1 MPKNLSTVGAATEL
15 RFGKNCRE
23 DQHDNSVVINA
34 SNDKIDATKAGGF
47 YLTPLEISTVF
58 ASDGTDATTN
68 TFVAYNQSTKQLFRT
83 QVPMSITGISEA
95 GSGAEGDLNITGNL
109 FVTGNVT
116 SIGTVANIHVTNS
129 QFKDGLIEIGT
140 NNTDL
145 TTFDLG
151 HIYNRP
157 VGSSNV
163 AVCYDASDRELMIAY
178 TDSSAAAV
186 VGAASSHQVDP
197 KTNETM
203 NVHVYGKLYTNSNV
217 GVANTAP
224 VHTLSVGDKCFI
236 EADGNHPNV
245 LDVRG
250 NTTIEGAIITNTG
263 GVTKKTYSHKD
274 TIALTT
280 TAANAALTLTFTSH
294 PFYAKIVAQLIDN
307 DDNEVST
314 MLIDL
319 AGGERGGDGTPH
331 NIALG
336 PISIFGNAS
345 TNPWSSTVT
354 VTQTTVVLTP
364 STDFTVAANSGAG
377 SYSIFIEYISPDTA
391 GAITSIERGASGPIL
406 FGY

>member
-58 ASDGTDATTN
+58 AGDGTDATTN

-83 QVPMSITGISEA
+83 QVPVSITGISNA
-95 GSGAEGDLNITGNL
+95 GSGAQGDLNVNGNL
-109 FVTGNVT
+109 YVTGNVT

-140 NNTDL
+140 NNTNL
-145 TTFDLG
+145 ATFDLG

-163 AVCYDASDRELMIAY
+163 ALCYDASATELIIAY

-203 NVHVYGKLYTNSNV
+203 NVHVYGKLYTESNV

-224 VHTLSVGDKCFI
+224 IHSLSVKDKCFI

-263 GVTKKTYSHKD
+263 GVTKKTYSDKN
-274 TIALTT
+274 TIASGT
-280 TAANAALTLTFTSH
+280 TASGAALTLTFTNH

-307 DDNEVST
+307 ADNEVST

-331 NIALG
+331 DIALG

-345 TNPWSSTVT
+345 TNPWSSTVA

-364 STDFTVAANSGAG
+364 STDFTNAANSGEG

-391 GAITSIERGASGPIL
+391 GAITSINSTN

>member
-1 MPKNLSTVGAATEL
+1 MPKNLSTVGGATEL

-23 DQHDNSVVINA
+23 DQHNNSVVINA

-47 YLTPLEISTVF
+47 YLTPLELSTDF

-83 QVPMSITGISEA
+83 QVPMSITGISAA
-95 GSGAEGDLNITGNL
+95 GSGAEGDLNVTGNL
-109 FVTGNVT
+109 YVTGNVT

-145 TTFDLG
+145 ATFDLG

-157 VGSSNV
+157 IGSSNV
-163 AVCYDASDRELMIAY
+163 AVCYDADATELIVAY

-186 VGAASSHQVDP
+186 VGAAASNQVVP
-197 KTNETM
+197 KPSETM
-203 NVHVYGKLYTNSNV
+203 NVHVYGKLFTNSNV

-224 VHTLSVGDKCFI
+224 IHSLSVKDKCFI

-263 GVTKKTYSHKD
+263 GVTKKTYSKKD
-274 TIALTT
+274 TIALNT
-280 TAANAALTLTFTSH
+280 TAVNAALTLTFTKH

-307 DDNEVST
+307 ADNEVST
-314 MLIDL
+314 MIIDL
-319 AGGERGGDGTPH
+319 AGGERGGDSAPLP
-331 NIALG
+331 IAPG

-345 TNPWSSTVT
+345 TNPWSSTVA

-364 STDFTVAANSGAG
+364 STNFTAAANSGAG

-391 GAITSIERGASGPIL
+391 GALTSIERGTTGPVL

>member
-1 MPKNLSTVGAATEL
+1 MPKNLSPVGAATEL

-47 YLTPLEISTVF
+47 YLTPLELSTNF

-83 QVPMSITGISEA
+83 QVPMSITGISNA
-95 GSGAEGDLNITGNL
+95 GSGAQGDLNVNGNL
-109 FVTGNVT
+109 HVTGNVT

-145 TTFDLG
+145 ATFDLG

-163 AVCYDASDRELMIAY
+163 AVCYDASKVELIIAY
-178 TDSSAAAV
+178 TDSSPMDNTN
-186 VGAASSHQVDP
+186 QVDP
-197 KTNETM
+197 KLSETETM
-203 NVHVYGKLYTNSNV
+203 NVHVYGKLFTNSNV

-224 VHTLSVGDKCFI
+224 IHSLSVKDKCFI

-263 GVTKKTYSHKD
+263 GVTKKTYSNKN
-274 TIALTT
+274 TIASGT
-280 TAANAALTLTFTSH
+280 TASGAALTLTFTNH

-319 AGGERGGDGTPH
+319 AGGERGGEVAPLA
-331 NIALG
+331 IALG

-345 TNPWSSTVT
+345 TNPWSSTIT
-354 VTQTTVVLTP
+354 TGPNTVVLTP
-364 STDFTVAANSGAG
+364 STNFTGAG

-391 GAITSIERGASGPIL
+391 GAITSINSTN

>member
-47 YLTPLEISTVF
+47 YLTPLELSTDF

-83 QVPMSITGISEA
+83 QVPMSITGISNA
-95 GSGAEGDLNITGNL
+95 GSGAQGDLNVNGNL
-109 FVTGNVT
+109 YVTGNVT

-140 NNTDL
+140 NNTNL
-145 TTFDLG
+145 ATFDLG

-163 AVCYDASDRELMIAY
+163 AVCYDASDRELIIAY
-178 TDSSAAAV
+178 TDSSPMDNTN
-186 VGAASSHQVDP
+186 QVNP

-203 NVHVYGKLYTNSNV
+203 NVHVYGKLYTESNV

-224 VHTLSVGDKCFI
+224 IHSLSVKDKCFI

-263 GVTKKTYSHKD
+263 GVTKKTYSKKD
-274 TIALTT
+274 TIALDL
-280 TAANAALTLTFTSH
+280 TASDAALTLTFTKH

-307 DDNEVST
+307 ADNEVST

-345 TNPWSSTVT
+345 TNPWSSTVA

-364 STDFTVAANSGAG
+364 STDFTVAANSGEG

-391 GAITSIERGASGPIL
+391 GAITSINSTN

>member
-47 YLTPLEISTVF
+47 YLTPLELSTDF

-163 AVCYDASDRELMIAY
+163 AVCYDADVRELMIAY
-178 TDSSAAAV
+178 TDSSPMDNTNQAV
-186 VGAASSHQVDP
+186 P
-197 KTNETM
+197 KLSETM
-203 NVHVYGKLYTNSNV
+203 NVHVYGKLFTNSNV

-224 VHTLSVGDKCFI
+224 IHSLSVKDKCFI

-274 TIALTT
+274 TIASDLD
-280 TAANAALTLTFTSH
+280 AAAAALTLTFTGH

-307 DDNEVST
+307 DDDEVST

-345 TNPWSSTVT
+345 TNPWSSTVA
-354 VTQTTVVLTP
+354 VTETTVVLTP
-364 STDFTVAANSGAG
+364 STDFTVAANSGEG
-377 SYSIFIEYISPDTA
+377 SYSIFIEYISPETA

>member
-58 ASDGTDATTN
+58 AGDGTDATTN

-83 QVPMSITGISEA
+83 QVPVSLTGISTA
-95 GSGAEGDLNITGNL
+95 SSGAEGDLNVNGNL
-109 FVTGNVT
+109 YVTGNVT

-145 TTFDLG
+145 ATFDLG

-163 AVCYDASDRELMIAY
+163 AVCYDASATELMIAY
-178 TDSSAAAV
+178 TDSSPMDNTNQV
-186 VGAASSHQVDP
+186 VVKPSE
-197 KTNETM
+197 TETM
-203 NVHVYGKLYTNSNV
+203 NVHVYGKLFTNSNV

-224 VHTLSVGDKCFI
+224 IHSLSVNDKCFI

-263 GVTKKTYSHKD
+263 GVTKKTYSKKD
-274 TIALTT
+274 TIALNT
-280 TAANAALTLTFTSH
+280 TAVNAALTLTFTSH

-314 MLIDL
+314 MTIDL

-345 TNPWSSTVT
+345 TNPWSSTVA

-364 STDFTVAANSGAG
+364 STDFTAAANSGAG
-377 SYSIFIEYISPDTA
+377 SYSIFIEYISPNST
-391 GAITSIERGASGPIL
+391 GAITSIQRGATTPVN

>member
-1 MPKNLSTVGAATEL
+1 LSTVGAATEL

-47 YLTPLEISTVF
+47 YLTPLELSTDF

-83 QVPMSITGISEA
+83 QVPMSITGISNA
-95 GSGAEGDLNITGNL
+95 GSGAQGDLNVNGNL
-109 FVTGNVT
+109 YVTGNVT

-140 NNTDL
+140 NNTNL
-145 TTFDLG
+145 ATFDLG

-163 AVCYDASDRELMIAY
+163 AVCYDASDRELIIAY
-178 TDSSAAAV
+178 TDSSPMDNTN
-186 VGAASSHQVDP
+186 QVNP

-203 NVHVYGKLYTNSNV
+203 NVHVYGKLYTESNV

-224 VHTLSVGDKCFI
+224 IHSLSVKDKCFI

-274 TIALTT
+274 TIASGT
-280 TAANAALTLTFTSH
+280 TASGAALTLTFTNH

-307 DDNEVST
+307 ADNEVST

-331 NIALG
+331 DIALG

-345 TNPWSSTVT
+345 TNPWSSTVA

-364 STDFTVAANSGAG
+364 STDFTVAANSGEG

-391 GAITSIERGASGPIL
+391 GAITSINSTN

>member
-47 YLTPLEISTVF
+47 YLTPLELSTDF

-83 QVPMSITGISEA
+83 QVPMSITGISNA
-95 GSGAEGDLNITGNL
+95 GSGAQGDLNVNGNL
-109 FVTGNVT
+109 YVTGNVT

-140 NNTDL
+140 NNTNL
-145 TTFDLG
+145 ATFDLG

-163 AVCYDASDRELMIAY
+163 AVCYDASDRELIIAY
-178 TDSSAAAV
+178 TDSSPMDNTN
-186 VGAASSHQVDP
+186 QVNP

-203 NVHVYGKLYTNSNV
+203 NVHVYGKLYTESNV

-224 VHTLSVGDKCFI
+224 IHSLSVKDKCFI

-263 GVTKKTYSHKD
+263 GVTKKTYSDKN
-274 TIALTT
+274 TIASGT
-280 TAANAALTLTFTSH
+280 TASGAALTLTFTNH

-307 DDNEVST
+307 ADNEVST

-331 NIALG
+331 DIALG

-345 TNPWSSTVT
+345 TNPWSSTVA

-364 STDFTVAANSGAG
+364 STDFTVAANSGEG

-391 GAITSIERGASGPIL
+391 GAITSINSTN

>member
-47 YLTPLEISTVF
+47 YITPLEISTVF
-58 ASDGTDATTN
+58 AGDGTNATTN

-83 QVPMSITGISEA
+83 HVPMSLTGISA
-95 GSGAEGDLNITGNL
+95 ASSGAEGDLNVNGNL
-109 FVTGNVT
+109 YVTGNVT

-145 TTFDLG
+145 ATFDLG

-163 AVCYDASDRELMIAY
+163 AVCYDASATELMIAY
-178 TDSSAAAV
+178 TDSSPMDNTNQAV
-186 VGAASSHQVDP
+186 P
-197 KTNETM
+197 KPSETM
-203 NVHVYGKLYTNSNV
+203 NVHVYGKLFTNSNV

-224 VHTLSVGDKCFI
+224 IHTLSVKDKCFI
-236 EADGNHPNV
+236 EAGGNHPNV

-263 GVTKKTYSHKD
+263 GVTKKTYSDKN
-274 TIALTT
+274 TIASGT
-280 TAANAALTLTFTSH
+280 TASGAALTLTFTNH

-307 DDNEVST
+307 ADNEVST

-331 NIALG
+331 DIALG

-345 TNPWSSTVT
+345 TNPWSSTVA

-364 STDFTVAANSGAG
+364 STDFTVAANSGEG

-391 GAITSIERGASGPIL
+391 GAITSINSTN

>member
-83 QVPMSITGISEA
+83 QVPVSLTGISSA
-95 GSGAEGDLNITGNL
+95 GSGAEGDLNVNGNL
-109 FVTGNVT
+109 YVTGNVT

-163 AVCYDASDRELMIAY
+163 AVCYDADATELMIAY
-178 TDSSAAAV
+178 TDSSPMDNTN
-186 VGAASSHQVDP
+186 QVDP
-197 KTNETM
+197 KLSETM
-203 NVHVYGKLYTNSNV
+203 NVHVYGKLYTESNV
-217 GVANTAP
+217 GVANTTP
-224 VHTLSVGDKCFI
+224 VHTLSVGEKCFI
-236 EADGNHPNV
+236 DNGNHPNV

-280 TAANAALTLTFTSH
+280 TAADAALTLTFTSH

-319 AGGERGGDGTPH
+319 AGGERGGNDTPH

-364 STDFTVAANSGAG
+364 STNFTVDANSGAG
-377 SYSIFIEYISPDTA
+377 SYSIFIEYISPETA
-391 GAITSIERGASGPIL
+391 GAITSINSTN

>member
-1 MPKNLSTVGAATEL
+1 MPKNLSTVGGATEL

-23 DQHDNSVVINA
+23 DQHNNSVVINA

-47 YLTPLEISTVF
+47 YLTPLELSTNF

-83 QVPMSITGISEA
+83 QVPISITGISSA
-95 GSGAEGDLNITGNL
+95 GSGAEGDLNVNGNL
-109 FVTGNVT
+109 YVTGNVT

-145 TTFDLG
+145 ATFDLG

-163 AVCYDASDRELMIAY
+163 ALCYDASATELIIAY
-178 TDSSAAAV
+178 TDSSAAAE
-186 VGAASSHQVDP
+186 VGAASSHQVNP
-197 KTNETM
+197 TNETM

-217 GVANTAP
+217 GVSNTTP
-224 VHTLSVGDKCFI
+224 GHTFSVGEKCFI
-236 EADGNHPNV
+236 EADGNHDNV

-263 GVTKKTYSHKD
+263 GVTKKTYSDKNA
-274 TIALTT
+274 IALNT
-280 TAANAALTLTFTSH
+280 TAAGAALTLTFTRH

-307 DDNEVST
+307 VDNEVST
-314 MLIDL
+314 MTIDV
-319 AGGERGGDGTPH
+319 AGGERGGDATPLDL
-331 NIALG
+331 ALG
-336 PISIFGNAS
+336 PISIFGNTS
-345 TNPWSSTVT
+345 TNPWSSTVS
-354 VTQTTVVLTP
+354 VTQTTMVLTP
-364 STDFTVAANSGAG
+364 SAGFSSGPG
-377 SYSIFIEYISPDTA
+377 SYSIFVEYISPNSA
-391 GAITSIERGASGPIL
+391 GALTSINSVT

>member
-1 MPKNLSTVGAATEL
+1 MPKNLSTVGGATEL

-23 DQHDNSVVINA
+23 DQHNNSVVINA

-47 YLTPLEISTVF
+47 YLTPLELSTNF

-83 QVPMSITGISEA
+83 QVPISITGISSA
-95 GSGAEGDLNITGNL
+95 GAGAAGDLNVNGNL
-109 FVTGNVT
+109 YVTGNVT

-145 TTFDLG
+145 ATFDLG
-151 HIYNRP
+151 HVYNRP

-163 AVCYDASDRELMIAY
+163 ALCYDASATELIIAY
-178 TDSSAAAV
+178 TNSSAAAE
-186 VGAASSHQVDP
+186 VGAASSHQVNP
-197 KTNETM
+197 TNETM

-217 GVANTAP
+217 GVSNTTP
-224 VHTLSVGDKCFI
+224 GHTFSVGEKCFI
-236 EADGNHPNV
+236 EADGPPETSV

-263 GVTKKTYSHKD
+263 GVTKKTYSKKD
-274 TIALTT
+274 TIASGLS
-280 TAANAALTLTFTSH
+280 AANAALRLTFTNH

-307 DDNEVST
+307 NDNEVST
-314 MLIDL
+314 MLIDV
-319 AGGERGGDGTPH
+319 AGGERGGDVAPLP
-331 NIALG
+331 IAPG
-336 PISIFGNAS
+336 PISIFGNTS

-354 VTQTTVVLTP
+354 TGTNTVVLTP
-364 STDFTVAANSGAG
+364 SANFSSSTPAG
-377 SYSIFIEYISPDTA
+377 NYSIFIEYSNRSDVL
-391 GAITSIERGASGPIL
+391 RL
-406 FGY
+406 

>member
-47 YLTPLEISTVF
+47 YITPLEISTVF
-58 ASDGTDATTN
+58 AGDGTNATTN

-83 QVPMSITGISEA
+83 QVPMSLTGISA
-95 GSGAEGDLNITGNL
+95 ASSGAEGDLNVNGNL
-109 FVTGNVT
+109 YVTGNIT

-140 NNTDL
+140 NNIDL

-163 AVCYDASDRELMIAY
+163 AVCYDASATELMIAY
-178 TDSSAAAV
+178 TDSSPMDNTNQAV
-186 VGAASSHQVDP
+186 P
-197 KTNETM
+197 KPSETM
-203 NVHVYGKLYTNSNV
+203 NVHVYGKLFTNSNV
-217 GVANTAP
+217 GVANTVP
-224 VHTLSVGDKCFI
+224 IHSLSVKDKCFI
-236 EADGNHPNV
+236 EAGGNHPNV

-263 GVTKKTYSHKD
+263 GVTKKTYSDKN
-274 TIALTT
+274 TIASGT
-280 TAANAALTLTFTSH
+280 TASGAALTLTFTRH
-294 PFYAKIVAQLIDN
+294 PFYAKIIAQLIDN

-314 MLIDL
+314 MTIDL

-345 TNPWSSTVT
+345 TNPWSSTVA

-364 STDFTVAANSGAG
+364 STNFTGVGN
-377 SYSIFIEYISPDTA
+377 YSIFIEYISPDTA
-391 GAITSIERGASGPIL
+391 GAITSINSTN

>member
-1 MPKNLSTVGAATEL
+1 MPKNLSTVGGATEL

-23 DQHDNSVVINA
+23 DQHNNSVVINA
-34 SNDKIDATKAGGF
+34 SNDKIDATKASGF
-47 YLTPLEISTVF
+47 YITPLELSTDF

-83 QVPMSITGISEA
+83 QVPMSITGISAA
-95 GSGAEGDLNITGNL
+95 GSGAEGDLNVTGNL
-109 FVTGNVT
+109 YVTGNIT

-140 NNTDL
+140 NNIDL

-163 AVCYDASDRELMIAY
+163 AVCYDADVRELMIAY
-178 TDSSAAAV
+178 TDSSPMDNTN
-186 VGAASSHQVDP
+186 QVDP
-197 KTNETM
+197 KGEETM

-224 VHTLSVGDKCFI
+224 VHTLSVGEKCFI
-236 EADGNHPNV
+236 DNGNHPNV

-250 NTTIEGAIITNTG
+250 NATIEGAIITNTG
-263 GVTKKTYSHKD
+263 GVTKKTYSNTS
-274 TIALTT
+274 TIALNT
-280 TAANAALTLTFTSH
+280 TAAGAALTLTFTSH

-307 DDNEVST
+307 VDNEVST
-314 MLIDL
+314 MTIDV
-319 AGGERGGDGTPH
+319 AGGERDGDGTPH

-354 VTQTTVVLTP
+354 VTQTIVVLTP

-391 GAITSIERGASGPIL
+391 GAITSIERGTSGPIL

>member
-1 MPKNLSTVGAATEL
+1 MPKNLSTVGGATEL

-23 DQHDNSVVINA
+23 DQHNNSVVINA

-47 YLTPLEISTVF
+47 YLTPLELSTEF

-83 QVPMSITGISEA
+83 QVPISITGISSA
-95 GSGAEGDLNITGNL
+95 GAGAEGDLNVNGNL
-109 FVTGNVT
+109 YVTGNVT

-145 TTFDLG
+145 ATFDLG

-163 AVCYDASDRELMIAY
+163 ALCYDASATELIIAY
-178 TDSSAAAV
+178 TDSSAAAE
-186 VGAASSHQVDP
+186 VGAASSHQVNP
-197 KTNETM
+197 TNETM

-217 GVANTAP
+217 GVSNTTP
-224 VHTLSVGDKCFI
+224 DHTFSVGEKCFI
-236 EADGNHPNV
+236 EADGNHDNV

-263 GVTKKTYSHKD
+263 GVTKKTYSDKN
-274 TIALTT
+274 TIASGT
-280 TAANAALTLTFTSH
+280 TAAGAALTLTFTRH
-294 PFYAKIVAQLIDN
+294 PFYAKIVAQLID
-307 DDNEVST
+307 DTDNEVST
-314 MLIDL
+314 MTIDV
-319 AGGERGGDGTPH
+319 AGGERGGDAAPLDL
-331 NIALG
+331 ALG
-336 PISIFGNAS
+336 PISIFGNTS
-345 TNPWSSTVT
+345 TNPWSSTVS
-354 VTQTTVVLTP
+354 VTQTTMVLTP
-364 STDFTVAANSGAG
+364 SADFSSGPG
-377 SYSIFIEYISPDTA
+377 SYSIFVEYISPETA
-391 GAITSIERGASGPIL
+391 GALTSINSVT

>member
-47 YLTPLEISTVF
+47 YVTPLEISTVF
-58 ASDGTDATTN
+58 AGDGTDATTN

-83 QVPMSITGISEA
+83 QVPVSITGISNA
-95 GSGAEGDLNITGNL
+95 GSGAQGDLNVNGNL
-109 FVTGNVT
+109 YVTGNVT

-163 AVCYDASDRELMIAY
+163 AVCYDASEAELIIAY
-178 TDSSAAAV
+178 TDSSPMDNTN
-186 VGAASSHQVDP
+186 QVDVP
-197 KTNETM
+197 LSEKETM
-203 NVHVYGKLYTNSNV
+203 NVHVYGKLYTESNV
-217 GVANTAP
+217 GVANTTP
-224 VHTLSVGDKCFI
+224 VHTLSVGEKCFI
-236 EADGNHPNV
+236 DNGNHPNV

-263 GVTKKTYSHKD
+263 GVTKKTYSDKN
-274 TIALTT
+274 TIASGT
-280 TAANAALTLTFTSH
+280 TASGAALTLTFTNH

-307 DDNEVST
+307 ADNEVST

-331 NIALG
+331 DIALG

-345 TNPWSSTVT
+345 TNPWSSTVA

-364 STDFTVAANSGAG
+364 STDFTVAANSGEG

-391 GAITSIERGASGPIL
+391 GAITSINSTN

>member
-1 MPKNLSTVGAATEL
+1 MPKNLSTVGGATEL

-23 DQHDNSVVINA
+23 DQHNNSVVINA

-47 YLTPLEISTVF
+47 YLTPLELSTEF

-83 QVPMSITGISEA
+83 QVPISITGISSA
-95 GSGAEGDLNITGNL
+95 GSGAEGDLNVNGNL
-109 FVTGNVT
+109 YVTGNVT

-145 TTFDLG
+145 ATFDLG

-163 AVCYDASDRELMIAY
+163 ALCYDASATELIIAY
-178 TDSSAAAV
+178 TDSSPIDNTNEAV
-186 VGAASSHQVDP
+186 PNA
-197 KTNETM
+197 NETM
-203 NVHVYGKLYTNSNV
+203 NVHVYGKLFTESNV
-217 GVANTAP
+217 GVANTTP
-224 VHTLSVGDKCFI
+224 DHTFSVGEKCFI
-236 EADGNHPNV
+236 EADGNHDNV

-250 NTTIEGAIITNTG
+250 NMTIEGAIITNTG
-263 GVTKKTYSHKD
+263 GVTKKTYSDKN
-274 TIALTT
+274 TIALNT
-280 TAANAALTLTFTSH
+280 TAANAALTLTFTNH

-314 MLIDL
+314 MTIDV

-345 TNPWSSTVT
+345 TNPWSSTVAA
-354 VTQTTVVLTP
+354 TQNTVVLTP
-364 STDFTVAANSGAG
+364 STDFNAGEG
-377 SYSIFIEYISPDTA
+377 SYSIFIEYISPETT
-391 GAITSIERGASGPIL
+391 GALTSINSVN

>member
-58 ASDGTDATTN
+58 AGDGTNTTTN

-83 QVPMSITGISEA
+83 QVPVSLTGISTA
-95 GSGAEGDLNITGNL
+95 SSGAEGDLNVNGNL
-109 FVTGNVT
+109 YVTGNVT

-145 TTFDLG
+145 ATFDLG

-163 AVCYDASDRELMIAY
+163 AVCYDADATELIIAY
-178 TDSSAAAV
+178 TDSSPMDNTNQAV
-186 VGAASSHQVDP
+186 P
-197 KTNETM
+197 KLSETM
-203 NVHVYGKLYTNSNV
+203 NVHVYGKLFTNSNV

-224 VHTLSVGDKCFI
+224 IHSLSVKDKCFI

-263 GVTKKTYSHKD
+263 GVTKKTYSDKN
-274 TIALTT
+274 TIASGT
-280 TAANAALTLTFTSH
+280 TASGAALTLTFTNH

-307 DDNEVST
+307 ADNEVST

-331 NIALG
+331 DIALG

-345 TNPWSSTVT
+345 TNPWSSTVA

-364 STDFTVAANSGAG
+364 STDFTVAANSGEG

-391 GAITSIERGASGPIL
+391 GAITSINSTN

>member
-47 YLTPLEISTVF
+47 YLTPLELSTDF

-83 QVPMSITGISEA
+83 QVPMSIAGISAA
-95 GSGAEGDLNITGNL
+95 GSGAEGDLNVNGNL
-109 FVTGNVT
+109 YVTGNIT

-140 NNTDL
+140 NNIDL

-163 AVCYDASDRELMIAY
+163 AVCYDASATELIVAY
-178 TDSSAAAV
+178 TDSSPMDNTNQV
-186 VGAASSHQVDP
+186 VP
-197 KTNETM
+197 KLSETM
-203 NVHVYGKLYTNSNV
+203 NVHVYGKLYTESNV

-224 VHTLSVGDKCFI
+224 VHTLSVGEKCFI
-236 EADGNHPNV
+236 DNGNHPNV

-274 TIALTT
+274 TIASGLS
-280 TAANAALTLTFTSH
+280 ASGAALTLTFTNH

-319 AGGERGGDGTPH
+319 AGGERGGNGTPH

-345 TNPWSSTVT
+345 TNPWSSTVA

-364 STDFTVAANSGAG
+364 STNFTVAENSGEG
-377 SYSIFIEYISPDTA
+377 SYSIFIEYISPETA
-391 GAITSIERGASGPIL
+391 GAITSINSTN

>member
-1 MPKNLSTVGAATEL
+1 MPKNLSTVGGATEL

-23 DQHDNSVVINA
+23 DQHNNSVVINA

-47 YLTPLEISTVF
+47 YLTPLELSTNF

-83 QVPMSITGISEA
+83 QVPISITGISSA
-95 GSGAEGDLNITGNL
+95 GSGAAGDLNVNGNL
-109 FVTGNVT
+109 YVTGNVT

-145 TTFDLG
+145 ATFDLG

-163 AVCYDASDRELMIAY
+163 ALCYDASATELIIAY
-178 TDSSAAAV
+178 TDSSAAAE
-186 VGAASSHQVDP
+186 VGAASSHQVNP
-197 KTNETM
+197 TNETM
-203 NVHVYGKLYTNSNV
+203 NVHVYGKLFTESNV
-217 GVANTAP
+217 GVSNTTP
-224 VHTLSVGDKCFI
+224 GHTFSVGEKCFI
-236 EADGNHPNV
+236 EADGNHDNV

-263 GVTKKTYSHKD
+263 GVTKKTYSKKD
-274 TIALTT
+274 TIASSLS
-280 TAANAALTLTFTSH
+280 AAGAALTLTFTNH

-314 MLIDL
+314 MLIDV
-319 AGGERGGDGTPH
+319 AGGERGGEVAPLP
-331 NIALG
+331 IALG
-336 PISIFGNAS
+336 PISIFGNTS

-354 VTQTTVVLTP
+354 VTQNDVVLTP
-364 STDFTVAANSGAG
+364 STGFSAGQG
-377 SYSIFIEYISPDTA
+377 SYSIFVEYISPETA
-391 GAITSIERGASGPIL
+391 GALTSINSVN

>member
-47 YLTPLEISTVF
+47 YLTPLELSTDF

-83 QVPMSITGISEA
+83 QVPMSITGISAA
-95 GSGAEGDLNITGNL
+95 GSGAEGDLNVTGNL
-109 FVTGNVT
+109 YVTGNVT

-145 TTFDLG
+145 ATFDLG

-163 AVCYDASDRELMIAY
+163 AVCYDADTTELMIAY
-178 TDSSAAAV
+178 TDSSPMDNTNQAV
-186 VGAASSHQVDP
+186 P
-197 KTNETM
+197 KLSETM
-203 NVHVYGKLYTNSNV
+203 NVHVYGKLFTNSNV

-224 VHTLSVGDKCFI
+224 VHSLSVKDKCFI

-263 GVTKKTYSHKD
+263 GVTKKTYSDKN
-274 TIALTT
+274 TIAIGT
-280 TAANAALTLTFTSH
+280 TASGAALTLTFTNH

-319 AGGERGGDGTPH
+319 AGGERGGNTAPLP
-331 NIALG
+331 IAPG

-345 TNPWSSTVT
+345 TNPWSSTVVVGT
-354 VTQTTVVLTP
+354 NTVVLTP
-364 STDFTVAANSGAG
+364 STGFTAGAG
-377 SYSIFIEYISPDTA
+377 SYSIFIEYISPNSA
-391 GAITSIERGASGPIL
+391 GALTSINTNT

>member
-47 YLTPLEISTVF
+47 YLTPLELSTNF
-58 ASDGTDATTN
+58 AEDGTDATTN

-83 QVPMSITGISEA
+83 QVPMTITGISNA
-95 GSGAEGDLNITGNL
+95 GSGAQGDLNVNGNL
-109 FVTGNVT
+109 YVTGNVT

-140 NNTDL
+140 NNTNL
-145 TTFDLG
+145 ATFDLG

-163 AVCYDASDRELMIAY
+163 AVCYDASDRELIIAY
-178 TDSSAAAV
+178 TDSSPMDNTN
-186 VGAASSHQVDP
+186 QVNP

-203 NVHVYGKLYTNSNV
+203 NVHVYGKLYTESNV

-224 VHTLSVGDKCFI
+224 IHSLSVKDKCFI

-274 TIALTT
+274 TIALNT
-280 TAANAALTLTFTSH
+280 TAASAALTLTFTSH

-307 DDNEVST
+307 DDDEVST

-345 TNPWSSTVT
+345 TNPWSSTVA
-354 VTQTTVVLTP
+354 VTQSTVVLTP

-377 SYSIFIEYISPDTA
+377 SYSIFIEYISPEIA
-391 GAITSIERGASGPIL
+391 GAITSINSTN

>member
-58 ASDGTDATTN
+58 AGDGTDATTN

-83 QVPMSITGISEA
+83 QVPMSLTGISNA
-95 GSGAEGDLNITGNL
+95 GSGAQGDLNVNGNL
-109 FVTGNVT
+109 YVTGNVT

-163 AVCYDASDRELMIAY
+163 AVCYDASHRELMIAY

-203 NVHVYGKLYTNSNV
+203 NVHVYGKLYTESNV

-224 VHTLSVGDKCFI
+224 VHTLSVKDKCFI

-274 TIALTT
+274 TIAIDT
-280 TAANAALTLTFTSH
+280 TAANAALTLTFTNH

-307 DDNEVST
+307 ADNEVST

-319 AGGERGGDGTPH
+319 AGGERDGDGTPH

-345 TNPWSSTVT
+345 TNPWSSTVA
-354 VTQTTVVLTP
+354 VTQTTVILTP
-364 STDFTVAANSGAG
+364 STNFTVAANSGEG
-377 SYSIFIEYISPDTA
+377 SYSIFIEYISPETA
-391 GAITSIERGASGPIL
+391 GAITSIQRGTTTPVN

>member
-1 MPKNLSTVGAATEL
+1 MPKNLSTVGGATEL

-23 DQHDNSVVINA
+23 DQHNNSVVINA
-34 SNDKIDATKAGGF
+34 SNDKIDATKASGF
-47 YLTPLEISTVF
+47 YITPLELSTDF

-163 AVCYDASDRELMIAY
+163 AVCYDADVRELMIAY
-178 TDSSAAAV
+178 TDSSPMDNTN
-186 VGAASSHQVDP
+186 QVDP
-197 KTNETM
+197 KGEETM

-224 VHTLSVGDKCFI
+224 VHTLSVGEKCFI
-236 EADGNHPNV
+236 DNGNHPNV

-250 NTTIEGAIITNTG
+250 NATIEGAIITNTG
-263 GVTKKTYSHKD
+263 GVTKKTYSNTS
-274 TIALTT
+274 TIALNT
-280 TAANAALTLTFTSH
+280 TAAGAALTLTFTSH

-307 DDNEVST
+307 VDNEVST
-314 MLIDL
+314 MTIDV
-319 AGGERGGDGTPH
+319 AGGERDGDGTPH

-354 VTQTTVVLTP
+354 VTQTIVVLTP

-391 GAITSIERGASGPIL
+391 GAITSIERGTSGPIL

>member
-83 QVPMSITGISEA
+83 QVPMSITGISNA
-95 GSGAEGDLNITGNL
+95 GSGAQGDLNVNGNL
-109 FVTGNVT
+109 YVTGNVT

-178 TDSSAAAV
+178 TDSSPMDNTN
-186 VGAASSHQVDP
+186 QVNP

-203 NVHVYGKLYTNSNV
+203 NVHVYGKLYTESNV

-224 VHTLSVGDKCFI
+224 IHSLSVKDKCFI

-319 AGGERGGDGTPH
+319 AGGERDGDGTPH

-377 SYSIFIEYISPDTA
+377 SYSIFIEYISPETA
-391 GAITSIERGASGPIL
+391 GAITSIRRGTTTPVD

>member
-1 MPKNLSTVGAATEL
+1 MPKNLSTVGGATEL
-15 RFGKNCRE
+15 RFGKFCRE
-23 DQHDNSVVINA
+23 DQHNNSVVINA
-34 SNDKIDATKAGGF
+34 SNEKIDATKAGGF
-47 YLTPLEISTVF
+47 YLTPLELTTVF

-83 QVPMSITGISEA
+83 EVPVSITGISSA
-95 GSGAEGDLNITGNL
+95 GAGAEGDLTVNGNL
-109 FVTGNVT
+109 YVTGNVT

-145 TTFDLG
+145 ATFDLG

-163 AVCYDASDRELMIAY
+163 ALCYDASATELIIAY
-178 TDSSAAAV
+178 TDSSPIDNTNEAV
-186 VGAASSHQVDP
+186 P
-197 KTNETM
+197 KSNETM

-217 GVANTAP
+217 GVANTTP
-224 VHTLSVGDKCFI
+224 DHTFSVGEKCFI
-236 EADGNHPNV
+236 EADGNHDNV

-263 GVTKKTYSHKD
+263 GVTKKTYSDKN
-274 TIALTT
+274 TIASGT
-280 TAANAALTLTFTSH
+280 TAAGAALTLTFTNH

-314 MLIDL
+314 MLIDV
-319 AGGERGGDGTPH
+319 AGGERGGNDPPH
-331 NIALG
+331 DIALG

-345 TNPWSSTVT
+345 TNPWSSTVA
-354 VTQTTVVLTP
+354 VTQNTVVFTP
-364 STDFTVAANSGAG
+364 STGFTGEGN
-377 SYSIFIEYISPDTA
+377 YSIFIEYISPETA
-391 GAITSIERGASGPIL
+391 GALTSINSVN

>member
-47 YLTPLEISTVF
+47 YLTPLELSTNF

-83 QVPMSITGISEA
+83 QVPMTITGISNA
-95 GSGAEGDLNITGNL
+95 GSGAQGDLNVNGNL
-109 FVTGNVT
+109 HVTGNVT
-116 SIGTVANIHVTNS
+116 SVGTVANIHVTNS

-145 TTFDLG
+145 ATFDLG

-163 AVCYDASDRELMIAY
+163 AVCYDASEAELIIAY
-178 TDSSAAAV
+178 TDSSPMDNTN
-186 VGAASSHQVDP
+186 QVDVP
-197 KTNETM
+197 LSEKETM
-203 NVHVYGKLYTNSNV
+203 NVHVYGKLYTESNV

-224 VHTLSVGDKCFI
+224 IHSLSVKDKCFI

-263 GVTKKTYSHKD
+263 GVTKKTYSDKN
-274 TIALTT
+274 TIASGT
-280 TAANAALTLTFTSH
+280 TASGAALTLTFTNH

-307 DDNEVST
+307 ADNEVST

-331 NIALG
+331 DIALG

-345 TNPWSSTVT
+345 TNPWSSTVA

-364 STDFTVAANSGAG
+364 STDFTVAANSGEG

-391 GAITSIERGASGPIL
+391 GAITSINSTN

>member
-83 QVPMSITGISEA
+83 QVPMSITGISNA
-95 GSGAEGDLNITGNL
+95 GSGAQGDLNVNGNL
-109 FVTGNVT
+109 YVTGNVT

-178 TDSSAAAV
+178 TDSSPMDNTN
-186 VGAASSHQVDP
+186 QVNP

-203 NVHVYGKLYTNSNV
+203 NVHVYGKLYTESNV

-224 VHTLSVGDKCFI
+224 IHSLSVGEKCFI
-236 EADGNHPNV
+236 DNGNHPNV

-263 GVTKKTYSHKD
+263 GVTKKTYSDKN
-274 TIALTT
+274 TIASGID
-280 TAANAALTLTFTSH
+280 AASAALTLTFTNH

-307 DDNEVST
+307 LDNEVST

-331 NIALG
+331 DIALG

-345 TNPWSSTVT
+345 TNPWSSTVA

-364 STDFTVAANSGAG
+364 STDFTVAANSGEG

-391 GAITSIERGASGPIL
+391 GAITSINSTN